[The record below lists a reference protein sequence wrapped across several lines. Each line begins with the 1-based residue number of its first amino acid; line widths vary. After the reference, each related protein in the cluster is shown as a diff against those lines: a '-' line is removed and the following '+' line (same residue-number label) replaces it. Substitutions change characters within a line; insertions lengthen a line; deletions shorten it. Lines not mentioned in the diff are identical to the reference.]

1 MRTYSIGHIDTPP
14 VVINSLNLHTMPI
27 PKVLQYYATNFF
39 LRLNTIYIEMN
50 VSVITLTEPLE

>member
-1 MRTYSIGHIDTPP
+1 MCTYSIGHIDTPP

-27 PKVLQYYATNFF
+27 PKLLQYATNVS